1 MKKATYISPILDI
14 HTSPVEEG
22 FLVSGGSGSGDYGDF
37 GDLSLEFE
45 E

>member
-1 MKKATYISPILDI
+1 MKRVDYISPIVEI
-14 HTSPVEEG
+14 HITPVEEG